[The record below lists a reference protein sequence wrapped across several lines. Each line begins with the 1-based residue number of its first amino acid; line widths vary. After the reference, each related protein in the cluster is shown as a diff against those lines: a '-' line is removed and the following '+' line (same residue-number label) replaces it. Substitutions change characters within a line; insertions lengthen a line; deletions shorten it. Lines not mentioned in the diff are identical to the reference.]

1 MDSTENWTF
10 GLMGEIL
17 DLMKSCSPNNC
28 LQAITRQKMQRKK
41 DQSSDLMSASLQL
54 PYLHYV

>member
-1 MDSTENWTF
+1 MPCDGMDGWMDSTENWTF

-28 LQAITRQKMQRKK
+28 LQCYKAKNAKEKTRV
-41 DQSSDLMSASLQL
+41 LI
-54 PYLHYV
+54 